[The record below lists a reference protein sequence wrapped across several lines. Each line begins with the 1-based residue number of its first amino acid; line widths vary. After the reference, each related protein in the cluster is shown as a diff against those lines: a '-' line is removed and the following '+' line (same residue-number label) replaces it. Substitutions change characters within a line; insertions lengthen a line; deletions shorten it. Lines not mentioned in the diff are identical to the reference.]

1 MIICKIRKELV
12 SKAESCNLL
21 ANNDSSISILPDYQ
35 FCEIHDVLFLLHEV
49 HLLKWPEQ
57 MTTIPWFLCTS
68 ITMNEYV
75 NILLI
80 VHYNLLL
87 FLLCVNL
94 IFIHYLHECT
104 SQICNYFIT
113 SWSLRYKET
122 QLNFLHPFFCV
133 FRLLWWE
140 NHGARMYGRYLYY

>member
-1 MIICKIRKELV
+1 
-12 SKAESCNLL
+12 
-21 ANNDSSISILPDYQ
+21 
-35 FCEIHDVLFLLHEV
+35 
-49 HLLKWPEQ
+49 
-57 MTTIPWFLCTS
+57 
-68 ITMNEYV
+68 MNEYV

-133 FRLLWWE
+133 SLGCCGGRTMGLGCMVGTYTINWVKLLSL
-140 NHGARMYGRYLYY
+140 HPKY

>member
-1 MIICKIRKELV
+1 
-12 SKAESCNLL
+12 
-21 ANNDSSISILPDYQ
+21 
-35 FCEIHDVLFLLHEV
+35 
-49 HLLKWPEQ
+49 
-57 MTTIPWFLCTS
+57 
-68 ITMNEYV
+68 MNEYV

-140 NHGARMYGRYLYY
+140 NHGARMYGRYLYYKLGQTAVFAPKILTQSTQTYSTKLNPTRCSALVAQCLQPLEQYSIPGMRKLLTQKCLSTISHA